1 MPYMKNMHKKDYF
14 LKFFSSSY
22 CKKSYST
29 LLQKYKRVLCIF
41 ASLRRNIKYYS
52 EIESK
57 YFKAFLFFATFL
69 FFVFLIRKVLAVD
82 VQNSYSSGDTAWQ
95 LITATLVGLQ
105 SIPGLALMY
114 AGLVNKRHAIN
125 TALMVFYAF
134 SATTIVWIL
143 WAYGMAFGYPLI
155 KDFIG
160 FPKPY
165 TDYISQGA
173 QAIIPS
179 AGITA
184 NFPMAVMVYFQL
196 VFASITIVILAGS
209 VLERMNFKAW
219 LIFVPL
225 WITFDYSFI
234 AFWIWGGGFL
244 FQLGALDFSGGYV
257 IHLNAGIAAIAAALA
272 VGPRIH
278 SKYFQRPNNPLL
290 VLAGAGILWLGW
302 NGFNGGD
309 PFAAN
314 TDAAIAILNTNLATA
329 IAVVTWIILDT
340 IYYERTSLIGS
351 VNGMIA
357 GLVAITPAAGIV
369 SGYSSIVIGIL
380 GSFFA
385 WLSMNKIQ
393 RRLKVDDNLGV
404 FSTHAIPGLT
414 GGILTGI
421 FAEPAYASLFGIN
434 AVGAI
439 YGNIYQL
446 LIQILAAGIVIAY
459 SFLSTLGIL
468 QLVKLIT
475 PLRMKEI
482 EEKIGDL
489 AIHGE
494 VQYEELIRYG
504 NSEDV
509 NLGHSK
515 NKKE

>member
-1 MPYMKNMHKKDYF
+1 MF
-14 LKFFSSSY
+14 AVL
-22 CKKSYST
+22 
-29 LLQKYKRVLCIF
+29 YK
-41 ASLRRNIKYYS
+41 NIKYYL
-52 EIESK
+52 EIKPK
-57 YFKAFLFFATFL
+57 YFKSFFILAIML
-69 FFVFLIRKVLAVD
+69 IFVFLIKKVLAFD
-82 VQNSYSSGDTAWQ
+82 IQNSYSSGDTAWQ
-95 LITATLVGLQ
+95 LIAATLVGLQ

-114 AGLVNKRHAIN
+114 AGMVSKRYVIN
-125 TALMVFYAF
+125 TAFMVFYAF
-134 SATTIVWIL
+134 SATTAAWIL

-155 KDFIG
+155 EGFIG

-165 TDYISQGA
+165 TDYTSQGI
-173 QAIIPS
+173 QATIPS

-184 NFPMAVMVYFQL
+184 NFPMAAMVYFQL
-196 VFASITIVILAGS
+196 VFAAITIVILSGS

-244 FQLGALDFSGGYV
+244 FQLSALDFCGGYV
-257 IHLNAGIAAIAAALA
+257 IHLNAGIAALAAALA
-272 VGPRIH
+272 IGPRKY
-278 SKYFQRPNNPLL
+278 SKDYLRPNNPLL
-290 VLAGAGILWLGW
+290 ILAGAGILWLGW
-302 NGFNGGD
+302 NGFNGGC
-309 PFAAN
+309 PIAAN
-314 TDAAIAILNTNLATA
+314 TDAAIAILNTNLATS
-329 IAVVTWIILDT
+329 IAVITWIMLDIL
-340 IYYERTSLIGS
+340 YYNRISLIGS

-369 SGYSSIVIGIL
+369 SGYSSIIIGIL
-380 GSFFA
+380 GSSFA

-393 RRLKVDDNLGV
+393 RILKVDDSLRV

-421 FAEPAYASLFGIN
+421 FVEPAYASLFGIN

-475 PLRMKEI
+475 PLRIKEI

-489 AIHGE
+489 VIHGE
-494 VQYEELIRYG
+494 SQYEELIQYG
-504 NSEDV
+504 DGKDV
-509 NLGHSK
+509 NLEHSK